1 MVNFLKNPGFWSLG
15 TILTAVVQGIG
26 KCNKSFSLEKGMLKR
41 LYNCLLCVGIPNQVK
56 LFKSYNTLLFI
67 NDY

>member
-15 TILTAVVQGIG
+15 TILTSVVQGIG